1 MLHEISI
8 PNQEVIN
15 IVIKGISQKDYDEV
29 TKSLIESY
37 GLSQSTISR
46 KFIEESQK
54 ELKKIENRD
63 LGKYDFIAM
72 TIDGK
77 CLSREIILIALG
89 VTTCDIKIPLEFIQP

>member
-1 MLHEISI
+1 MHHEISI
-8 PNQEVIN
+8 PNQKVIN
-15 IVIKGISQKDYDEV
+15 IVIKEISQKDYDEV

-54 ELKKIENRD
+54 ELKEFENID
-63 LGKYDFIAM
+63 LGKYDFIAT

-77 CLSREIILIALG
+77 YL
-89 VTTCDIKIPLEFIQP
+89 